1 MAKLIIVLA
10 DLQVPYHDPK
20 YIKVMHKFVTAMRRS
35 RQFRKVELGQIG
47 DLTDQPETGRWNKGA
62 AGEYA
67 GTFWSG
73 IRTTREI
80 IELFGFDWIK
90 AGNHDRRVEDYLAKY
105 APALGGDDSEITME
119 SLLRVGRG
127 TGVKLHRQPFEMA
140 PGWVAAH
147 GDEGALSPIAGRT
160 AFNLTSRWDASVV
173 CGHTHRAGTVSTT
186 IGLGEGNR
194 RRITGMEV
202 GNGMLESSATYI
214 KSGAPNWQK
223 AFGLFVVDRGRTYD
237 QLVMMTPDC
246 QFTYDG
252 RVYKP

>member
-1 MAKLIIVLA
+1 MAKLIVVLA

-20 YIKVMHKFVTAMRRS
+20 YIKVMHKFVTATRRS
-35 RQFRKVELGQIG
+35 KQFRKVEVGQIG

-80 IELFGFDWIK
+80 VELFQFDWIK
-90 AGNHDRRVEDYLAKY
+90 AGNHDRRVEDYISKY

-127 TGVKLHRQPFEMA
+127 AKTKLYRQPFEMA
-140 PGWVAAH
+140 PGWIAAH
-147 GDEGALSPIAGRT
+147 GDEGGLNQVAGRT
-160 AFNLTSRWDASVV
+160 AFGLAQRWNASVV

-186 IGLGEGNR
+186 VGMAGNR

-202 GNGMLESSATYI
+202 GNGMLEASATYI
-214 KSGAPNWQK
+214 RSAAPNWQK
-223 AFGLFVVDRGRTYD
+223 AFGLFVVDRGQTFD

-252 RVYKP
+252 KIWRP